1 MRVRESS
8 MDSKVISCIQ
18 HNIAWAEK
26 RITKVDDMEDAVAIS
41 AEFYE
46 WLEDEEI
53 DLLYLS

>member
-1 MRVRESS
+1 

-18 HNIAWAEK
+18 HNIEWAEK
-26 RITKVDDMEDAVAIS
+26 RITKVEDMEDAVAIS